1 MELNRI
7 KIVADS
13 SADLAQLDGV
23 SFESVPLKIITDE
36 KQYVDNEELDVYGM
50 VEELSKYKG
59 RSSTSCPNADDWLRA
74 FGDAEWVFCVTITGT
89 LSGSCNAARAAASIY
104 EETYPDRRV
113 FVLDSLSTGPETALM
128 IDKIREAVLSGAD
141 FDGVCEAVS
150 SYSKGTGLL
159 FMLESMRNLAN
170 NGRVNPIV
178 AKMAG
183 ILGIRVVGMASER
196 GDLSVLDKCR
206 GELKALEALVAHMKE
221 MGLEK
226 GRVWIA
232 HCFNEDAATSL
243 KDMIKKDFSKVKV
256 KLYRCR
262 GLCSFYAERGGLL
275 VGFEKA

>member
-1 MELNRI
+1 MELNKI

-13 SADLAQLDGV
+13 SADVTELDGV

-36 KQYVDNEELDVYGM
+36 KQYVDNAELNVYEM
-50 VEELSKYKG
+50 VDELSKYKG

-74 FGDAEWVFCVTITGT
+74 FGDAEWIFCVTITGT
-89 LSGSCNAARAAASIY
+89 LSGSCNSARAAASLY
-104 EETYPDRRV
+104 EEDHPDRRV

-128 IDKIREAVLSGAD
+128 IDKIRESVLDGKD
-141 FDGVCEAVS
+141 FDEICEAVS
-150 SYSKGTGLL
+150 SYSKNTGLL

-170 NGRVNPIV
+170 NGRVSPLV

-183 ILGIRVVGMASER
+183 ILGIRVVGMASDK

-206 GELKALEALVAHMKE
+206 GELKALEALVGHMKE

-232 HCFNEDAATSL
+232 HCFNEGAANSL
-243 KDMIKKDFSKVKV
+243 KEMIKKDFSAVKV

>member
-1 MELNRI
+1 MKSSRI

-13 SADLAQLDGV
+13 SADITELDGV

-36 KQYVDNEELDVYGM
+36 KQYVDNEELDVYEM
-50 VEELSKYKG
+50 VDALSRYKG
-59 RSSTSCPNADDWLRA
+59 RSSTSCPNADDWLRS

-89 LSGSCNAARAAASIY
+89 LSGSCNSARAAASLY
-104 EETYPDRRV
+104 EEEYPDRRV

-128 IDKIREAVLSGAD
+128 VDKIREFVLAGKS
-141 FDGVCEAVS
+141 FDEICEAVS
-150 SYSKGTGLL
+150 SYSRNTGLL

-170 NGRVNPIV
+170 NGRVSPLV

-206 GELKALEALVAHMKE
+206 GELKALESLVGRMKE
-221 MGLEK
+221 LGLEK

-232 HCFNEDAATSL
+232 HCFNEGAANSL
-243 KDMIKKDFSKVKV
+243 KEMIKKDFSAVQV

-262 GLCSFYAERGGLL
+262 GLCSFYTERGGLL